1 MKSKKKILLCMVICT
16 TSLILLSFSSCNNTK
31 QQTETKNSPQKAESP
46 VGYTEPKAPDS
57 IPIKNLGKDCY
68 EENTKTYRIPCPDL
82 YDPVCGCD
90 NKNYSNS
97 CEAERAGIKKWTKGN
112 CK

>member
-1 MKSKKKILLCMVICT
+1 MKTKQKIFICFVLCTV
-16 TSLILLSFSSCNNTK
+16 SVFLFSFSGCNDGKQNTVTVETP
-31 QQTETKNSPQKAESP
+31 QTPEPPE
-46 VGYTEPKAPDS
+46 GYEQPKAPDS
-57 IPIKNLGKDCY
+57 IPLKDLDKDCY
-68 EENTKTYRIPCPDL
+68 EEITKTYKIACPDL
-82 YDPVCGCD
+82 YDPVCGCN